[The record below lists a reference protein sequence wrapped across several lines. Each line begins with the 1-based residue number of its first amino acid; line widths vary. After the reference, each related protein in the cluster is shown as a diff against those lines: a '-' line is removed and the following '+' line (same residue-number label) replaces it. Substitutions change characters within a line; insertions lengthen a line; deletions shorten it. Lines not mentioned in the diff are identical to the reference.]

1 MIKNKWLDKWS
12 DGALHAL
19 FRYLPDIEYDGKQVG
34 RFDLSTWRWSGET
47 AGKPKHLTM
56 EEWYAVCEV
65 LLNKLIDD
73 LVFPSDIHWNTS
85 SYKEIDKLVRAA
97 SPGNDL
103 RLRELRNRIRF
114 IAYYEGFMSMLD
126 IVELERRDS
135 IFLSLGHYTRRD

>member
-1 MIKNKWLDKWS
+1 
-12 DGALHAL
+12 
-19 FRYLPDIEYDGKQVG
+19 
-34 RFDLSTWRWSGET
+34 
-47 AGKPKHLTM
+47 M